1 MQVHKRKLYLANNIK
16 LAMSLNLDGVYIP
29 SFNKKLNFCKYN
41 LKKNFTILGS
51 AHNIHEIKIKEKQGV
66 KFVFLSPLFKT
77 KDYKKGLEI
86 IRFNMLS
93 RLTKMKV
100 IALGGITK
108 KNYNKL
114 KITNAYGFSGI
125 SYFK

>member
-1 MQVHKRKLYLANNIK
+1 
-16 LAMSLNLDGVYIP
+16 MSLNLDGVYIP